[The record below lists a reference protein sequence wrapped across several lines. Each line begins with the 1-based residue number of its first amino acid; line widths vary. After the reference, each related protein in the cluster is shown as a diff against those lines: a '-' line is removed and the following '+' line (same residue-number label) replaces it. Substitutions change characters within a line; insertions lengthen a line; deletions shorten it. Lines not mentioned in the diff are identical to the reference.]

1 MAATTLPRKLKKFTA
16 WVDGT
21 GYLGKV
27 QELEPPKLA
36 LKTEEYRAGG
46 MDAPVEIDMGMEK
59 LEANA
64 TFAEYSPELFEKFGV
79 LEKDDIPITF
89 RGAIRA
95 GGNDAD
101 AVILEMRGKVKELD
115 SGTWKAGDDS
125 TLKVGITLTYYKVT
139 IAGDETIEIDTVN
152 IIRTI
157 GGVDQLASERD
168 ALGI

>member
-27 QELEPPKLA
+27 QELEPPKLS

-79 LEKDDIPITF
+79 VEGKDVPFTF

-95 GGNDAD
+95 NAEAD
-101 AVILEMRGKVKELD
+101 EVILEMRGRIRELD
-115 SGTWKAGDDS
+115 TGTWKAGDDS
-125 TLKVGITLTYYKVT
+125 TLKIAIALRYYKVT
-139 IAGDETIEIDTVN
+139 IAGEEVIEIDPVN
-152 IIRTI
+152 MIRKI
-157 GGVDQLASERD
+157 GGVDQLETERS

>member
-27 QELEPPKLA
+27 QELEPPKLS

-59 LEANA
+59 LEATA
-64 TFAEYSPELFEKFGV
+64 TFAEYIPDLFKKFGV
-79 LEKDDIPITF
+79 VEGEDVSITF
-89 RGAIRA
+89 RGAIKA
-95 GGNDAD
+95 NGGAE
-101 AVILEMRGKVKELD
+101 AVILEMRGRLRELD

-125 TLKVGITLTYYKVT
+125 TLKVAIALRYYKAT
-139 IAGDETIEIDTVN
+139 IAGEEVIEIDPVN
-152 IIRTI
+152 MIRVI
-157 GGVDQLASERD
+157 GGVDQLASERS